1 MQKDPQLSHLPG
13 SPAAGPGDG
22 AHAPAVLRLSA
33 VLVRDDDGR
42 ILLVRKRGTSRFMQ
56 PGGKLEPGESFA
68 EAAAREMGE
77 ELSLVVAPADLEDL
91 GRWYGPAANEENTFI
106 DAGLFAWTLPAG
118 SPRPAAAAE
127 IEEILWT
134 DPAAAAERTD
144 LSPLLSEH
152 ILPGLLG

>member
-1 MQKDPQLSHLPG
+1 MPVLGSAAAAPAGGDEPG
-13 SPAAGPGDG
+13 
-22 AHAPAVLRLSA
+22 PAVLRLSA

-68 EAAAREMGE
+68 EAAAREIGE
-77 ELSLVVAPADLEDL
+77 ELGLTVAAAELEDL

-118 SPRPAAAAE
+118 SPQPAAAAE

-134 DPAAAAERTD
+134 APTAAAERTD

-152 ILPGLLG
+152 ILPMLLG